1 MTDASPVDRVAF
13 AAAMAALGPFESR
26 PHIACAVSGGA
37 DSMALALLADAW
49 AKERGGRMT
58 ALIVD
63 HGLRTESAGEARSAM
78 ETLSGLGIS
87 AEILVRDGGR
97 PASNLQA
104 RAREDRYRLLAER
117 CRADGVLHLLLGHHR
132 DDQAE
137 TLLLRLG
144 RGSGGDGLAGMAAVV
159 ERPEVRLLRPL
170 LGFSKESLVATC
182 RASGVTWIE
191 DPSNRDDAFARVRVR
206 RLLPSLAEAGLD
218 AAGLVEAA
226 SRFAR
231 ARVALEASTA
241 RALARAARIHP
252 AGFALLDRGSLRA
265 SSEEIAI
272 RALSTI
278 VRAVGGG
285 VYAPGIEAIERLCA
299 KVTEAG
305 AVSATLGGC
314 RLVDTAR
321 GLLVC
326 REVRRPGPEA
336 ISAGPGRHV
345 WDGRFA
351 LELVPDA
358 GTPSGALRIT
368 HLGAAGWRE
377 IVSNAPKL
385 RGFPLPHPV
394 FAALPALIDDRGVA
408 CVPHLGYRRPGPG
421 SGLRVADVRFQ
432 PVNAA
437 AQAGFFV
444 VAHVAN

>member
-1 MTDASPVDRVAF
+1 MTDVLPVDRAAF

-26 PHIACAVSGGA
+26 PHIACAVSGGV
-37 DSMALALLADAW
+37 DSTALALLADAW
-49 AKERGGRMT
+49 AKERGGRTT

-63 HGLRTESAGEARSAM
+63 HGLRAESAAEARSVM
-78 ETLSGLGIS
+78 ETLSGLGIP

-137 TLLLRLG
+137 TFLLRLG

-159 ERPEVRLLRPL
+159 ERPDIRLLRPL
-170 LGFSKESLVATC
+170 LGFSKQYLMATC
-182 RASGVTWIE
+182 RAAGVTWIE
-191 DPSNRDDAFARVRVR
+191 DPSNRDDTFARVRVR

-218 AAGLVEAA
+218 AAGLADAA
-226 SRFAR
+226 SRFSRVR
-231 ARVALEASTA
+231 AALEASTA
-241 RALARAARIHP
+241 RVLARAAYVHP
-252 AGFALLDRGSLRA
+252 AGFALLDRRILRS

-272 RALSTI
+272 RAVGAI
-278 VRAVGGG
+278 IRAVGGG
-285 VYAPGIEAIERLCA
+285 VYPPGMEAIERLCA
-299 KVTEAG
+299 KVTSEG
-305 AVSATLGGC
+305 IVSATLGGC
-314 RLVDTAR
+314 RLADTAR

-336 ISAGPGRHV
+336 IPARPGRHV
-345 WDGRFA
+345 WDGRFE
-351 LELVPDA
+351 LEIVPDA
-358 GTPSGALRIT
+358 GMSPGMLRIA
-368 HLGAAGWRE
+368 HLGAAGWDE
-377 IVSNAPKL
+377 IVRNAPKL
-385 RGFPLPHPV
+385 KAFPLPRPV
-394 FAALPALIDDRGVA
+394 FSALPALIDDIGVA

-421 SGLRVADVRFQ
+421 SGLSVANVRFQ
-432 PVNAA
+432 PANAA